1 MALSQKTIDIIK
13 STVPVL
19 EVHGVAITTNFYQ
32 KLFTNHP
39 ELLNIFNHTNQSQG
53 RQQEALANM
62 VYQAAKHIDQLE
74 AVLPAVIQVAHK
86 HRSLGIKPEHY
97 PIVGENLLAAIKD
110 VLGDA
115 ATDEIIQAWADAYGV
130 IADVFIS
137 IEADMYKDTKEQD
150 NGWIDFKPFT
160 VVDKVEESDVIT
172 SFYLKPADCSE
183 VPTYEAGQYI
193 TVRIQVPG
201 EKYASNRQYTLSCA
215 PGNEYFRISV
225 KKEAEFDPNGKIST
239 YLHDQIE
246 VGQQLDVSAPAGE
259 FVLNQD
265 HEAPIALISGGVGVT
280 PMMSMLETLV
290 QAKTD
295 RKVSFIHSAR
305 NENVHAFKVTAM
317 ELVEKLADGELVIGY
332 EKPLQDEGV
341 HQFTGFITEE
351 ILAEKITAD
360 TVCYV
365 CGPVPFLQN
374 VVNMLTK
381 LGVDPTQVHFEFFG
395 PSLALETVEA

>member
-39 ELLNIFNHTNQSQG
+39 ELLNIFNHTNQTQG
-53 RQQEALANM
+53 RQQAALANM

-97 PIVGENLLAAIKD
+97 PLVGQNLLAAIKD

-115 ATDEIIQAWADAYGV
+115 ATDEIIDAWAEAYGV

-137 IEADMYKDTKEQD
+137 IESDMYKEATDQD

-172 SFYLKPADCSE
+172 SLYLKPVDGSE
-183 VPTYEAGQYI
+183 VPAYVAGQYI
-193 TVRIQVPG
+193 TVRIHIPG
-201 EKYASNRQYTLSCA
+201 EKYALNRQYTLSCA

-225 KKEAEFDPNGKIST
+225 KKEAEFEPNGKIST
-239 YLHDQIE
+239 YLHDHVQ
-246 VGQQLDVSAPAGE
+246 VGQELEISAPAGE
-259 FVLNQD
+259 FILQD
-265 HEAPIALISGGVGVT
+265 DDAPIALISGGVGIT

-290 QAKTD
+290 KSKTD
-295 RKVSFIHSAR
+295 RQVSFIHSAR
-305 NENVHAFKVTAM
+305 NENVHAFKNHAV
-317 ELVEKLADGELVIGY
+317 ELVEQLADGELVVGY
-332 EKPLQDEGV
+332 EKPMQDEGL
-341 HQFTGFITEE
+341 HQFTGYLTEE
-351 ILAEKITAD
+351 ILAEKVNAN

-374 VVNMLTK
+374 VVKMLSK
-381 LGVDPTQVHFEFFG
+381 VGVKPEHIRYEFFG

>member
-53 RQQEALANM
+53 RQQAALANM

-115 ATDEIIQAWADAYGV
+115 ATDEIIDAWADAYGV

-137 IEADMYKDTKEQD
+137 IESEMYKDATDQN
-150 NGWIDFKPFT
+150 NGWLDFKPFT

-172 SFYLKPADCSE
+172 SFYLKPADGSE
-183 VPTYEAGQYI
+183 VPTYVAGQYI
-193 TVRIQVPG
+193 TARIHIPG
-201 EKYASNRQYTLSCA
+201 EKYALNRQYTLSCA

-225 KKEAEFDPNGKIST
+225 KKEAEFEPNGKIST
-239 YLHDQIE
+239 YLHDQVQ
-246 VGQQLDVSAPAGE
+246 VGQQLDISAPAGE
-259 FVLNQD
+259 FVLENND
-265 HEAPIALISGGVGVT
+265 APIALISGGVGIT

-290 QAKTD
+290 KSKTD
-295 RKVSFIHSAR
+295 RQVSFIHSAR
-305 NENVHAFKVTAM
+305 NEHVHAFRNHAI
-317 ELVEKLADGELVIGY
+317 ELVEQLADGELVIGY
-332 EKPLQDEGV
+332 EKPMQDEGI
-341 HQFTGFITEE
+341 HQFTGYLTEE
-351 ILAEKITAD
+351 ILAEKIHAD

-374 VVNMLTK
+374 VVKMLVK
-381 LGVDPTQVHFEFFG
+381 VGVKQEHIRYEFFG
-395 PSLALETVEA
+395 PSLELETVEA

>member
-19 EVHGVAITTNFYQ
+19 EIHGVAITTNFYQ

-39 ELLNIFNHTNQSQG
+39 ELLNIFNHTNQIQG
-53 RQQEALANM
+53 RQQAALANM

-74 AVLPAVIQVAHK
+74 AVLPAIIQVAHK

-97 PIVGENLLAAIKD
+97 PLVGQNLLAAIKD

-115 ATDEIIQAWADAYGV
+115 ATDEIIDAWAEAYGV

-137 IEADMYKDTKEQD
+137 IESDMYKEATDQN

-172 SFYLKPADCSE
+172 SFYLKPVDGSE
-183 VPTYEAGQYI
+183 VPAYVAGQYI
-193 TVRIQVPG
+193 TVRIHIPG
-201 EKYASNRQYTLSCA
+201 EKYALNRQYTLSCA

-225 KKEAEFDPNGKIST
+225 KKEAEFEPNGKIST
-239 YLHDQIE
+239 YLHDYVQ
-246 VGQQLDVSAPAGE
+246 VGHELEISAPAGE
-259 FVLNQD
+259 FILQD
-265 HEAPIALISGGVGVT
+265 DDAPIALISGGVGIT

-290 QAKTD
+290 KSKTD
-295 RKVSFIHSAR
+295 RQVSFIHSAR
-305 NENVHAFKVTAM
+305 NENVHAFKNHTV
-317 ELVEKLADGELVIGY
+317 ELVEQLADGELVVGY
-332 EKPLQDEGV
+332 EKPMQDEGL
-341 HQFTGFITEE
+341 HQFTGYLTEE
-351 ILAEKITAD
+351 ILAEKVNAN

-374 VVNMLTK
+374 VVKMLSK
-381 LGVDPTQVHFEFFG
+381 VGVKPEHIRYEFFG
-395 PSLALETVEA
+395 PSLALETAEA